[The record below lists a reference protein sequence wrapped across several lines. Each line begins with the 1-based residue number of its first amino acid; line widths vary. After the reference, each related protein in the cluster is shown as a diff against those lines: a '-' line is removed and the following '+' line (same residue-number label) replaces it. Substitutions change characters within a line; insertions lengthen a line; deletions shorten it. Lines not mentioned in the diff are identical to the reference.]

1 MLKVDRAFIRGL
13 GHDAEDSAI
22 VASVIGL
29 ARAVG
34 IVAVAEG
41 VETTEQLVA
50 LQELGCEFGQGYLW
64 SRPVPPGEFD
74 QTVLSDNGLR

>member
-1 MLKVDRAFIRGL
+1 
-13 GHDAEDSAI
+13 

-41 VETTEQLVA
+41 VETTEQLTA
-50 LQELGCEFGQGYLW
+50 LQELGCDFAQGYLW
-64 SRPVPPGEFD
+64 SRPVPAGEFD
-74 QTVLSDNGLR
+74 ETVLKDKRMRR